1 MTAPAFK
8 CERPHC
14 PNNVE
19 QSPRGRRRRFCSEK
33 CRKGAARGRVTCP
46 ENGLKGLAADD
57 SFEPSF
63 RTKLSNEINGLEEAK
78 NDLQKA
84 SLSWERINEVTW
96 RLTDGVT
103 SRTPASSGQWG
114 GYNTR
119 RVLASAIEAGW
130 PLGRTA
136 WYACCGDKSFGPTSL
151 STAKQAA
158 RALLTG
164 APLPKDDNARL
175 FTGSVDLNRAALMAS
190 NTDNASRTETTEDGK
205 RRAQRR

>member
-14 PNNVE
+14 PNIVE
-19 QSPRGRRRRFCSEK
+19 QSRRGRRQRFCSDR
-33 CRKGAARGRVTCP
+33 CRKRAALGRVTCP
-46 ENGLKGLAADD
+46 ENGLKAPTADD
-57 SFEPSF
+57 SFESNS

-96 RLTDGVT
+96 RLTDGEI
-103 SRTPASSGQWG
+103 SRTPASFGQWG

-119 RVLASAIEAGW
+119 RGLAWAIEAGR
-130 PLGRTA
+130 PLGRTV
-136 WYACCGDKSFGPTSL
+136 WYARCGDKSYGPTSL

-158 RALLTG
+158 RALLTS
-164 APLPKDDNARL
+164 APLPKDDNAKL
-175 FTGSVDLNRAALMAS
+175 FTGPVDLNRAALMAS
-190 NTDNASRTETTEDGK
+190 NTDNASLTEPPTKGDDND
-205 RRAQRR
+205 